1 LTLRGRRSL
10 LAAPL
15 LALLA
20 LLAPLVT
27 APPARAQTPIP
38 TAAPVDVPPC
48 PPHLFV
54 IARSKNANIVA
65 YDANRGPAGDFVA
78 STPVV
83 AYWLLN
89 GEGGVREE
97 LGFIDRTRAYGF
109 DTVPGH
115 TPGTFKLT
123 FKAGKKKSHLTI
135 RMLNG
140 CPVATGRIAGHDAIL
155 RRMFVQAKE
164 TSRLPKVEYVEF
176 FGEDVKDGAP
186 LHEKITH

>member
-1 LTLRGRRSL
+1 LPGRRSV
-10 LAAPL
+10 LAGALPAL
-15 LALLA
+15 LLA
-20 LLAPLVT
+20 LLAPVVT
-27 APPARAQTPIP
+27 APPARAQTE
-38 TAAPVDVPPC
+38 TAAPAHAPPC

-65 YDANRGPAGDFVA
+65 YDANRDPAGEFVK

-89 GEGGVREE
+89 GEGGAREE

-115 TPGTFKLT
+115 TPGTYKLT
-123 FKAGKKKSHLTI
+123 FKAGKKRRLTI
-135 RMLNG
+135 HMLNG
-140 CPVATGRIAGHDAIL
+140 CPVATARIGGHDGIL
-155 RRMFVQAKE
+155 RRMFIQAKE

-176 FGEDVKDGAP
+176 FGEDLKDGGP
-186 LHEKITH
+186 LYEKILP